1 MSMRMAVF
9 GEESV
14 KVFER
19 QKKFRFGNG
28 ETKRAESYVELPQV
42 INGEQIHLG
51 IHALDAPGVPLLLS
65 VQTLR
70 KLKAVIDF
78 EAGTMC
84 VRKVGEDAWITLK
97 RGSNGHLLLD
107 LTQDW
112 FRSSA
117 MHVGDFHPNFGNDHP
132 SASTY
137 EDAADADGFVL
148 QEPRFPS
155 SLSHSGHEL
164 CEQQDE
170 EEELIPESAM
180 NDKQNSSHQ
189 NTTKSSSIQGSN
201 MHCVLPLLALSV
213 VTQSQHGDP
222 VRQCWLPGK
231 GKRFKCGCSPESHR
245 HVQGEEEDQSI
256 PQGSHSFD
264 REVRL
269 QPGHGPGPTGWPN
282 SRVPAFRQP
291 STNAGR
297 SWKFERS
304 KQIRPLDGLQH
315 LQIADRIHPD
325 LRVDWHISPGG
336 SSSGRRQD
344 GDGTSQ
350 GHREGRTCI
359 PGEAQQ
365 QDMQCDWSRASFER
379 QIEEAGERQGE
390 DSCAREAWRC
400 EDDRSSECRAEEGHE
415 EGECNQC
422 GAEGGISMG
431 RGGSVRSGSLS
442 EERKMFLQEKMEDFI
457 FEATQCYDDLQVGP
471 QRVELMEICCP
482 TDSRLSETF
491 LQKHHGALR
500 IGLPAFDLSTKKGLE
515 EAKKMM
521 IKNRPRLAW
530 FSLPCGPY
538 SPIQT
543 LFNENTEEKWMR
555 SQDRKKKSRRLIYNG
570 LELAELQLELGGELA
585 WEWPW
590 SNLGWKLRR
599 VQAFFEKLRAAG
611 RLHVAR
617 VDGCAYGLKNSKGEY
632 LRKPWRISTAAAP
645 LANVLERRCPRGHHH
660 GECLG
665 GKEARD
671 SGFYPQAMC
680 DVIQKVV
687 HEMFSQVDQ
696 SVFPSLYPVFETDP
710 LRDDVAKET
719 IQPLDEKEKK
729 MALRMLEKLHRK
741 TGHPSNAALSQ
752 CLKNRGAHPEVVK
765 LALKHQCPECQELRA
780 APLNPSTALQ
790 KSEMLW
796 ETVVMDNAEFTV
808 GNTTYHVMV
817 MVDEASRLM
826 CAHFLFSHSKEE
838 SRNAT
843 AEEVV
848 NGLNETWVRHY
859 GMPAK
864 VRLDPEGAF
873 RSTLF
878 GSWCEERGIEVF
890 PCAAEAHEQ
899 IGVVERSIQ
908 TLKSTVRQ
916 LLQEGGFDPWQAVIQ
931 ACQTHNEFERV
942 QGFSP
947 YQWAFGR
954 QPTLVGRFHEGGYDD
969 PWWTSSAV
977 PGSSMAAN
985 LKLRV
990 RAQQAFLRYQSQEI
1004 CTRAANAKTRR
1015 HQVFLPGDL
1024 VFFKRVKPPAQPQ
1037 AQVRLAHK
1045 LWRWYGPARVLASET
1060 RTDAQGMERKPTHIV
1075 WIVSHGRLKR
1085 CAPDQLRHASSREQA
1100 IAEGLEAPTT
1110 SWTFHGLTKTLF
1122 KGEFEIL
1129 DQNVFPDDEEA
1140 KAPPRNP
1147 RRSRSLSRN
1156 PVTPVSKVPRSS
1168 SVPRSEVGRR
1178 SLLEDKRP
1186 VKEGQDGNKTLQ
1198 KQVTEHGGERAHQ
1211 RAMTSKQES
1220 QQKEEPSSSAA
1231 RSRTPA
1237 RDTTQGVDIN
1247 RYLNDPRYDP
1257 EPQAVHQTREVG
1269 ELFEQPL
1276 FKKQRQNLAEEED
1289 VNLFATSF
1297 FNAAEEL
1304 KCEGLVCTIELGLP
1318 SNSSEW
1324 RRLKRSPEAY
1334 YVKKV
1339 KGAEVRWHSLNDE
1352 ERSKFE
1358 KAKEA
1363 EISQWLTAAAVRRA
1377 LGPVPKGRQVQMRGV
1392 LTYKD
1397 TGAPKARIVLIGYQ
1411 DPDLESIQ
1419 SAAPTMS
1426 RRSRQLALQ
1435 YASTRSWR
1443 TLKADVKAAFLQG
1456 ESTEENRQLY
1466 ATPLPELQK
1475 ALGCKPGEAVQVLKS
1490 CYGLVSAPAS
1500 WFQCVRKCLADLNF
1514 TQSKTDPCLWF
1525 LYGDPDEHGDKET
1538 LGYICSHVDDFLIAG
1553 CEQDERWIL
1562 ALESFYGR
1570 FRFSPWECQNY
1581 NHCGIRI
1588 REEMD
1593 FSFTLDHSTFVEG
1606 IEQIDYKSRPDYELI
1621 TEDERT
1627 QLRGVLGALQWR
1639 SHQSTP
1645 MIAAKLGQLQS
1656 DITKATVE
1664 TLKKANR
1671 LAREAFQDRFV
1682 STRINQL
1689 GVASPKEVH
1698 FVAWSDA
1705 ALANRK
1711 DLSSTGG
1718 FVIAATTPG
1727 MIQGE
1732 TSPLSLM
1739 AWRSAKLQ
1747 RKARSS
1753 LAAEAQA
1760 LADTDQELMYLR
1772 LAWSEFCGYDV
1783 DLKEP
1788 AKSAK
1793 RVPGTLVVDAKALY
1807 DVLQKKDLNSAGGGL
1822 KDKFSSLEVLCLLES
1837 IESHNTLVRWVHSE
1851 AQLADA
1857 MTKPLPQGVLQKVMI
1872 EGKWK
1877 LTYDPEF
1884 VSAKRLKKRR
1894 CTESNICTTGNSF
1907 GACEL

>member
-1 MSMRMAVF
+1 
-9 GEESV
+9 
-14 KVFER
+14 
-19 QKKFRFGNG
+19 
-28 ETKRAESYVELPQV
+28 
-42 INGEQIHLG
+42 
-51 IHALDAPGVPLLLS
+51 
-65 VQTLR
+65 
-70 KLKAVIDF
+70 
-78 EAGTMC
+78 
-84 VRKVGEDAWITLK
+84 
-97 RGSNGHLLLD
+97 
-107 LTQDW
+107 
-112 FRSSA
+112 
-117 MHVGDFHPNFGNDHP
+117 
-132 SASTY
+132 
-137 EDAADADGFVL
+137 
-148 QEPRFPS
+148 
-155 SLSHSGHEL
+155 
-164 CEQQDE
+164 
-170 EEELIPESAM
+170 
-180 NDKQNSSHQ
+180 
-189 NTTKSSSIQGSN
+189 
-201 MHCVLPLLALSV
+201 
-213 VTQSQHGDP
+213 
-222 VRQCWLPGK
+222 
-231 GKRFKCGCSPESHR
+231 
-245 HVQGEEEDQSI
+245 
-256 PQGSHSFD
+256 
-264 REVRL
+264 
-269 QPGHGPGPTGWPN
+269 
-282 SRVPAFRQP
+282 
-291 STNAGR
+291 
-297 SWKFERS
+297 
-304 KQIRPLDGLQH
+304 
-315 LQIADRIHPD
+315 
-325 LRVDWHISPGG
+325 
-336 SSSGRRQD
+336 
-344 GDGTSQ
+344 
-350 GHREGRTCI
+350 
-359 PGEAQQ
+359 
-365 QDMQCDWSRASFER
+365 
-379 QIEEAGERQGE
+379 
-390 DSCAREAWRC
+390 
-400 EDDRSSECRAEEGHE
+400 
-415 EGECNQC
+415 
-422 GAEGGISMG
+422 
-431 RGGSVRSGSLS
+431 
-442 EERKMFLQEKMEDFI
+442 MFLQEKMEDFV

-471 QRVELMEICCP
+471 QQVELMEICCP
-482 TDSRLSETF
+482 PDSRLAETF

-500 IGLPAFDLSTKKGLE
+500 IGLPAFDLSTKSGLA

-521 IKNRPRLAW
+521 GKHRPRLAW

-543 LFNENTEEKWMR
+543 LFNENTEEKLQK
-555 SQDRKKKSRRLIYNG
+555 SLDRKKKSRHLIYNG
-570 LELAELQLELGGELA
+570 LELAEYQLELGGELA
-585 WEWPW
+585 WEWPLT
-590 SNLGWKLRR
+590 NLGWRLKR
-599 VQAFFEKLRAAG
+599 VRKFFEKLQTG
-611 RLHVAR
+611 GKLHAIR
-617 VDGCAYGLKNSKGEY
+617 VDGCAYGLKSSKGEF
-632 LRKPWRISTAAAP
+632 LRKPWRILTTAAP
-645 LANVLERRCPRGHHH
+645 LAAVLERKCPGGHQH

-680 DVIQKVV
+680 DVIQKVS

-696 SVFPSLYPVFETDP
+696 TVFPSLYPVFDTDS
-710 LRDDVAKET
+710 LRDDVVKET
-719 IQPLDEKEKK
+719 VQPLEDKEKK

-752 CLKNRGAHPEVVK
+752 CLKNRGAHPEVVQM
-765 LALKHQCPECQELRA
+765 ALKHQCPECQELRA

-796 ETVVMDNAEFTV
+796 ETLVIDNAEFTV
-808 GNTTYHVMV
+808 GEKTYHLMV

-826 CAHFLFSHSKEE
+826 CAHFLFSHPKEE

-848 NGLNETWVRHY
+848 AGINDTWVRHY

-864 VRLDPEGAF
+864 IRLDPEGAF
-873 RSTLF
+873 RSTMF
-878 GSWCEERGIEVF
+878 GSWCEERGVEVF

-916 LLQEGGFDPWQAVIQ
+916 LLQEGTFEPWQAVIQ

-969 PWWTSSAV
+969 PWWTSSSV

-990 RAQQAFLRYQSQEI
+990 RAQQAFLRWQSQEI

-1015 HQVFLPGDL
+1015 HQAFLPGDL

-1100 IAEGLEAPTT
+1100 IAEGLEAPTA
-1110 SWTFHGLTKTLF
+1110 SWTFHGLTRTLF
-1122 KGEFEIL
+1122 KGEYEIL

-1140 KAPPRNP
+1140 TGPPRNP
-1147 RRSRSLSRN
+1147 RRARSLSRN
-1156 PVTPVSKVPRSS
+1156 PQTPNPATPRAKVARSS
-1168 SVPRSEVGRR
+1168 SVPRSTAGSR
-1178 SLLEDKRP
+1178 SFGDVERP
-1186 VKEGQDGNKTLQ
+1186 PKEGQDGNKTLQ
-1198 KQVTEHGGERAHQ
+1198 DLSTEHGGERAHQ
-1211 RAMTSKQES
+1211 RAMASKEERK
-1220 QQKEEPSSSAA
+1220 QKEESSSSAA
-1231 RSRTPA
+1231 QPRTPT
-1237 RDTTQGVDIN
+1237 RRSEDGVDIN
-1247 RYLNDPRYDP
+1247 RYLSDPGYDP
-1257 EPQAVHQTREVG
+1257 APQAVHRTRNVG

-1276 FKKQRQNLAEEED
+1276 FKKQRKEYAGGEESD
-1289 VNLFATSF
+1289 LYATSF
-1297 FNAAEEL
+1297 FNSNAEL
-1304 KCEGLVCTIELGLP
+1304 KCEGLVCTIELDLP
-1318 SNSSEW
+1318 NHGSEW
-1324 RRLKRSPEAY
+1324 RRLKRSPEAFY
-1334 YVKKV
+1334 AKKI
-1339 KGAEVRWHSLNDE
+1339 KGAEVKWHTLNAE

-1363 EISQWLTAAAVRRA
+1363 EVSQWLTATAVRRA
-1377 LGPVPKGRQVQMRGV
+1377 LGPVPKGRQVQMRWV

-1426 RRSRQLALQ
+1426 RRTRQLSLQ

-1443 TLKADVKAAFLQG
+1443 TMKADVKSAFLQG
-1456 ESTEENRQLY
+1456 ESTEEGRQLF
-1466 ATPLPELQK
+1466 ATPLPELAR
-1475 ALGCKPGEAVQVLKS
+1475 ALNCRPGEAVQVLKS

-1500 WFQCVRKCLADLNF
+1500 WFQCVRKSLADLGF
-1514 TQSKTDPCLWF
+1514 HQSRTDPCLWL
-1525 LYGDPDEHGDKET
+1525 LYDRDGEEDRET
-1538 LGYICSHVDDFLIAG
+1538 LGFICSHVDDFLIAG
-1553 CEQDERWIL
+1553 NEQDERWVT
-1562 ALESFYGR
+1562 ALESFYAK
-1570 FRFSPWECQNY
+1570 FRFSPWEVQSF

-1588 REEMD
+1588 KEQTD
-1593 FSFTLDHSTFVEG
+1593 FSFGLDHSTFVES
-1606 IEQIDYKSRPDYELI
+1606 IEQIEYKNRPDYDLI

-1645 MIAAKLGQLQS
+1645 MLAAKLGQLQS

-1664 TLKKANR
+1664 TLRKANR
-1671 LAREAFQDRFV
+1671 LAREAFQDRFS
-1682 STRINQL
+1682 STNINQL
-1689 GVASPKEVH
+1689 NVRDPKEVH

-1705 ALANRK
+1705 ALANRR

-1718 FVIAATTPG
+1718 FVIVATTPE
-1727 MIQGE
+1727 MIKGE
-1732 TSPLSLM
+1732 VAPISMM

-1772 LAWSEFCGYDV
+1772 LQWAEFCGYQV
-1783 DLKEP
+1783 NLKEP

-1793 RVPGTLVVDAKALY
+1793 RVPGTLVIDAKALY
-1807 DVLQKKDLNSAGGGL
+1807 DVLMKKDLNSAGGGL
-1822 KDKFSSLEVLCLLES
+1822 KDKFSSLEILCLLES
-1837 IESHNTLVRWVHSE
+1837 IESHSTLVRWVHSE

-1872 EGKWK
+1872 GGRWK

-1894 CTESNICTTGNSF
+1894 CTESNICTTGNFF